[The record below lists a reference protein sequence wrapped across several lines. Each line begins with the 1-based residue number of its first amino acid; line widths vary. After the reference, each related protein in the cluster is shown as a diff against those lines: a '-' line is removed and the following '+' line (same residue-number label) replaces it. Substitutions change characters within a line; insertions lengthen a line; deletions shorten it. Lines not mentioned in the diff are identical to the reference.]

1 MYFCEVCCME
11 GRGWWNFILIVDYFV
26 VWNQGGRVGF
36 VAEYLYQ
43 IVGGHVGWLGASV
56 EFF

>member
-1 MYFCEVCCME
+1 MQ